1 MAAKSV
7 DGEGER
13 EKVREGVGVR
23 ALRVMMTTQ
32 ASPAPS

>member
-1 MAAKSV
+1 MESTKVAK
-7 DGEGER
+7 DRER
-13 EKVREGVGVR
+13 VGVE